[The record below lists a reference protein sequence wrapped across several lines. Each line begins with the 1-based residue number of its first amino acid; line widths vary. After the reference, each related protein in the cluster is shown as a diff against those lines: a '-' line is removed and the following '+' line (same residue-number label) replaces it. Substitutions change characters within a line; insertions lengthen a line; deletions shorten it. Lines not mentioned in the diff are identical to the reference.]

1 MTRSGVAAFHGSVY
15 EFLRNSALDAKNYF
29 DGEKPPFRRNQF
41 GVTASD
47 CAHPVNTHQPLNY
60 IKLSCFAFP
69 NPVNDLG
76 NVSRNSVIGPGL
88 STLDSSLFKE
98 SHIQRISSDFVIQTR
113 VEVFNILNHPNFA
126 APLDHRT
133 VFDALGNYVN
143 GAGQIDTTTTPSR
156 QMQLGLKVIW

>member
-1 MTRSGVAAFHGSVY
+1 MGTYQASAGSPFTPITAGDPLGTRSSDPYDVPN
-15 EFLRNSALDAKNYF
+15 RI
-29 DGEKPPFRRNQF
+29 
-41 GVTASD
+41 ASKT
-47 CAHPVNTHQPLNY
+47 VLTLNGHQPLNY

-69 NPVNDLG
+69 NPVNILG

-98 SHIQRISSDFVIQTR
+98 SHIQRISSAFVIQKR

-133 VFDALGNYVN
+133 VYDALGNPVN

-156 QMQLGLKVIW
+156 QMQLGLKFIW